1 MFQIPKKTRELRDTP
16 ISVRLRKSVADKVKE
31 MAEDN
36 DLSVADV
43 LEYIIEVAYSKNLST
58 KDKKKRK

>member
-1 MFQIPKKTRELRDTP
+1 MFQIPKKTKELRDTP

-43 LEYIIEVAYSKNLST
+43 LEHIIEVAYNENSAKSE
-58 KDKKKRK
+58 KRKKK

>member
-1 MFQIPKKTRELRDTP
+1 MFQLPKKTKELRDTP

-43 LEYIIEVAYSKNLST
+43 LEHIIEIAYNENVSKN
-58 KDKKKRK
+58 DKKKKK